1 MLHAFDEFKIEHY
14 FRGNG
19 QVGGN
24 GAAGSMAPARPR
36 RGRARAPSPNDQETG
51 MLHTS
56 KDMPADRVSRVVV
69 DIALRNGVTK
79 PIRATDGLVDI
90 GLNSI
95 AMVDLMLAIEAA
107 FDVTIPQPDLT
118 PENFRSIASIEAVMA
133 RLAVGSA

>member
-1 MLHAFDEFKIEHY
+1 MLDT
-14 FRGNG
+14 R
-19 QVGGN
+19 
-24 GAAGSMAPARPR
+24 
-36 RGRARAPSPNDQETG
+36 QEV
-51 MLHTS
+51 S
-56 KDMPADRVSRVVV
+56 ADRVSRVVA
-69 DIALRNGVTK
+69 DIAMRNGVTK
-79 PIRATDGLVDI
+79 AIGATDGLVDI

>member
-1 MLHAFDEFKIEHY
+1 
-14 FRGNG
+14 
-19 QVGGN
+19 
-24 GAAGSMAPARPR
+24 
-36 RGRARAPSPNDQETG
+36 